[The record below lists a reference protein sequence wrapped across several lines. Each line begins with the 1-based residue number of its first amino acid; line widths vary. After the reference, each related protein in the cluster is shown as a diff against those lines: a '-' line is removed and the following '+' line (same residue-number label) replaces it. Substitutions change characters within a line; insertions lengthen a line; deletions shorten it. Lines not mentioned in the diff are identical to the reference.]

1 MALRPKSDSKGPTVG
16 IILISNIQNGERFR
30 FSPIIYFALVC
41 GLIPLASLPV
51 QSVAAKPPASN
62 VQILSLTPAP
72 NYPRTTDPLDI
83 QQLTDGIL
91 EKHPMWVRKGGVGWA
106 RLTPIIIKVSVSSP
120 GAGATPVSG
129 ILRLHTGKQLA
140 SGVTPPKRIDVY
152 AQIQSGGFSRVNG
165 LQIED
170 AKFSD
175 RSSHWI
181 ELPLTGASRIFLVV
195 VHAGSD
201 YFFLDEIQWI
211 PTANKPTN
219 QASATIATPESVV
232 ADSLGNLKRSFLS
245 AASPPAASTPDSTS
259 GGKQVDP
266 ILLWAQDPWGQFEAH
281 PSKDEVMLRKA
292 QPILLLGTKTELE
305 SGCLGVMNTSSEVKQ
320 ILLKIGPRSDRANG
334 IQLRLVKKVLAANG
348 NLVFDALTSIGS
360 DEVILLPP
368 GVAMYFWITADLG
381 RYCCGKSELSVQVK
395 DKGTSADLQIPLQIA
410 VADHSLSNRHVWA
423 VNWAYTSDKP
433 IWKNPPAVVSDL
445 TAHGINVFVI
455 PPWILPQPSLNGSW
469 DVYRAR
475 RFEETVGLFRG
486 RGMLLLFMGLNAGS
500 ESSDQKPPWL
510 YTNQDNPTHKSAMR
524 TWLTTLTS
532 ELAKL
537 GFNKKDWALYP
548 IDEARG
554 EDLTRLHRIAS
565 VVKEIDPSIQ
575 IYANPDSTTDTAV
588 TQDHLEELKPLI
600 DIWQPNLLLAS
611 STGKE
616 FFQNLHAPWWIYSN
630 ASTPAKAASPLN
642 HYRAMSLKA
651 WTLGAEGVG
660 FWSYSDTAGT
670 SAWDD
675 LDGARPDWA
684 VVYENDTPSS
694 SRRWEAFREGL
705 DDHRLLQSAVT
716 DNPRLSPSEKELW
729 SNEMRRLAA
738 GLLTTAQ
745 LQRSRLQLLRLI
757 QSNFGLDINLDTPQ

>member
-1 MALRPKSDSKGPTVG
+1 MRITLTSYM
-16 IILISNIQNGERFR
+16 QNGEKVER
-30 FSPIIYFALVC
+30 SLAIYFALVC
-41 GLIPLASLPV
+41 CLIPLTTLPV
-51 QSVAAKPPASN
+51 ETVAAAPPASN
-62 VQILSLTPAP
+62 IQILSLTPAP

-83 QQLTDGIL
+83 QQLTDGTL
-91 EKHPMWVRKGGVGWA
+91 ENHPMWLRKGGVGWA
-106 RLTPIIIKVSVSSP
+106 RLTPIIIKMRVSSP
-120 GAGATPVSG
+120 GSGTGAVSG
-129 ILRLHTGKQLA
+129 ILRLHTGKQIA

-152 AQIQSGGFSRVNG
+152 SGIESGGYSRVNG
-165 LQIED
+165 VQIQD

-181 ELPLTGASRIFLVV
+181 ELPLTGASRVFLVV

-211 PTANKPTN
+211 PTANKPSN
-219 QASATIATPESVV
+219 QAGATIATPESVV
-232 ADSLGNLKRSFLS
+232 ADSLSNLKRSFLS
-245 AASPPAASTPDSTS
+245 TATPPAAMPPDST
-259 GGKQVDP
+259 GAGRQVDP
-266 ILLWAQDPWGQFEAH
+266 ILMWAQDPWGQFEAY
-281 PSKDEVMLRKA
+281 PNRDEVMRRKG
-292 QPILLLGTKTELE
+292 QPILLLGTKDEFE
-305 SGCLGVMNTSSEVKQ
+305 SGCLGVMNTSSDVKEVRLQ
-320 ILLKIGPRSDRANG
+320 INQRSDRANG

-348 NLVFDALTSIGS
+348 NFIFDALTPIGS
-360 DEVILLPP
+360 DEVIVLPP

-381 RYCCGKSELSVQVK
+381 RYCCGQSEVFVQVK
-395 DKGTSADLQIPLQIA
+395 DKATSADFQLPLQVA
-410 VADHSLSNRHVWA
+410 VADHSLSNKHVSA

-433 IWKNPPAVVSDL
+433 IWANPPAVVNDL

-455 PPWILPQPSLNGSW
+455 PPWILPQPSLKGGW

-500 ESSDQKPPWL
+500 DSSDQKPNWL
-510 YTNQDNPTHKSAMR
+510 YSSNSGANPTHKSAMR
-524 TWLTTLTS
+524 EWLTTLTL
-532 ELAKL
+532 ELGKL
-537 GFNKKDWALYP
+537 GFSKKDWALYP

-554 EDLTRLHRIAS
+554 EDLTRLQRIAS
-565 VVKEIDPSIQ
+565 MVKEIDPSVQ
-575 IYANPDSTTDTAV
+575 LYANPDSTTDTAV
-588 TQDHLEELKPLI
+588 TRDHLEALKPLI

-611 STGKE
+611 SSGKE
-616 FFQNLHAPWWIYSN
+616 FFQNLHTPWWIYSN

-642 HYRAMSLKA
+642 HYRAMSLRA

-716 DNPRLSPSEKELW
+716 DNPRLSPSEKEARKD
-729 SNEMRRLAA
+729 EMRRLAA

-745 LQRSRLQLLRLI
+745 LQRNRLQLLRLI
-757 QSNFGLDINLDTPQ
+757 QSNFVLDMNLDTLQ